1 MPLDPTGRPG
11 RLSGQPRSAA
21 PEAKTSAL
29 VRATELR
36 GQMLRSTV
44 GGRGVDWQHKV
55 IKYDREGPGIV
66 GYYLDTVALLASLCP
81 LVPAERDSN
90 GRWVRSDD
98 PVLHAI
104 AAGYRTPLFEQHE
117 LVSTHVRAREG
128 VGEAW
133 IVWSADIGWHIV
145 TVPNVTSVSGSN
157 GTIQWTDLYGI
168 TRKTPGEQVYKSW
181 LPDPWQPWLPTSPVR
196 RALPNVKRIHA
207 ALRSQIRAADS
218 RLTTNGMIAFPDENE
233 MRPLRTDDQEA
244 PLDGVDQIVADYLQ
258 LSQAAFTDDD
268 TVAAHVPFPYIGPKA
283 DVIQFGRDID
293 ERAMEMETAGV
304 EGFARDVNFPAQLL
318 TKGPGEANHWN
329 EWILQEVQQQMGLA
343 PKLMPVCADITT
355 VYFRP
360 MVARVRGQ
368 VGGWDKDPARVRLE
382 PDYSFLASKPD
393 KSAGAIEAFRNGII
407 DRAECLESLGY
418 DEVMELPQ
426 GLTEYEH
433 WQIVTGRP
441 GAPYI
446 EVDGEN
452 KVIAPEPLD
461 EGPPMDGGF
470 GLPPADPM
478 MELEGGAAPAPE
490 LTPPPDAAMDPAMTQ
505 PGPPEPPPMLAA
517 LDDPGSVERMLTEL
531 TAVDVALAGR
541 LEAIAN
547 AAVLV
552 VATEVSKAVIRA
564 YPARHPDRARL
575 RDLPIDQ
582 VWSEADS
589 SIRSQVDVAAIARE
603 ALEPYREQ
611 LADEFNEAAAAI
623 VEAHMMAAEQPE
635 DDSILPELFVAAAVV
650 ALLAGIVNAAKWWAA
665 TPAGFTAVGTA
676 RVVGPRLVRVP
687 SSVVRDAMLVAGG
700 AEVGL
705 DGLPVK
711 GGSGAPVPRTGGP
724 WLGGTGM
731 ATGHTSME
739 ALEENVLRPPGAGAV
754 TAPGQPAPGRP
765 RLNLKWVHALYRIPK
780 EPFMPHKDLNGQ
792 VFARME
798 DVPGGFYVNDH
809 PNCTCGMVPTL
820 LPPMTP
826 PGSL

>member
-1 MPLDPTGRPG
+1 VPLDPLGRPG
-11 RLSGQPRSAA
+11 RLSGQPRAA
-21 PEAKTSAL
+21 GTEAKTSAL
-29 VRATELR
+29 VRATDLR

-44 GGRGVDWQHKV
+44 GGRGNGWQHKV
-55 IKYDREGPGIV
+55 IDYDRNGPGIV

-81 LVPAERDSN
+81 LVPAERSSD
-90 GRWVRSDD
+90 GRWTRSDD
-98 PVLHAI
+98 PVLNAI

-117 LVSTHVRAREG
+117 LVSSHVRAREG

-145 TVPNVTSVSGSN
+145 TVPNVTSVSGAN

-196 RALPNVKRIHA
+196 RALPNVKRIHS
-207 ALRSQIRAADS
+207 ALRSQTRAADS
-218 RLTTNGMIAFPDENE
+218 RMTANGLIAFPDENE
-233 MRPLRTDDQEA
+233 MRPLRVDDQEQ
-244 PLDGVDQIVADYLQ
+244 PLDGVDQIVADYIQ

-268 TVAAHVPFPYIGPKA
+268 SVAAHVPFPYIGPKA
-283 DVIQFGRDID
+283 EVVELGRSID

-329 EWILQEVQQQMGLA
+329 EWILQEIQQKMGLA

-360 MVARVRGQ
+360 MVARVRNQIGT
-368 VGGWDKDPARVRLE
+368 WDKDPVRVRLE
-382 PDYSFLASKPD
+382 PDYSAIASKPD
-393 KSAGAIEAFRNGII
+393 KAAGAIEAYRNGII
-407 DRAECLESLGY
+407 DRDECLDAIGY
-418 DEVMELPQ
+418 DDVMKLPQ

-452 KVIAPEPLD
+452 RVIMPEPL
-461 EGPPMDGGF
+461 EEPPMDDMGAF
-470 GLPPADPM
+470 PPADDGM
-478 MELEGGAAPAPE
+478 VDLEGAPDDGTGALPPLDAG
-490 LTPPPDAAMDPAMTQ
+490 PPPAALDAGQVQ
-505 PGPPEPPPMLAA
+505 PGPPAPPPMLAA
-517 LDDPGSVERMLTEL
+517 VDDPGSVERMIAEL
-531 TAVDVALAGR
+531 AQVDVALAGR

-575 RDLPIDQ
+575 RELPVDE
-582 VWSEADS
+582 VWAEADS
-589 SIRSQVDVAAIARE
+589 SIRSQVDVGAIAVE

-611 LADEFNEAAAAI
+611 LREEFDEAAAAI
-623 VEAHMMAAEQPE
+623 VEAHLIVAEEPE
-635 DDSILPELFVAAAVV
+635 DNSIIPELFAAAAVA
-650 ALLAGIVNAAKWWAA
+650 ALLAGIVNAVKWWAA
-665 TPAGFTAVGTA
+665 TPAGFTAAGVG
-676 RVVGPRLVRVP
+676 RVVGPRLVKVP
-687 SSVVRDAMLVAGG
+687 TSAIIDAMLVASG
-700 AEVGL
+700 AAVGA

-711 GGSGAPVPRTGGP
+711 GAGGTPLPRTGGE
-724 WLGGTGM
+724 WKGGTGM
-731 ATGHTSME
+731 ATGHTP
-739 ALEENVLRPPGAGAV
+739 AAV
-754 TAPGQPAPGRP
+754 IGDRILPDGVT
-765 RLNLKWVHALYRIPK
+765 LNLKWVHSLYGRPK
-780 EPFMPHKDLNGQ
+780 EPFQPHVDLNGR
-792 VFARME
+792 VFRRIG
-798 DVPGGFYVNDH
+798 DIPGGYFPKDH
-809 PNCTCGMVPTL
+809 TGCRCGMTLTL
-820 LPPMTP
+820 LPPMTA
-826 PGSL
+826 PGTL